1 MRHTRKF
8 EHLDTHSE
16 ILLRSQW
23 FETHCD
29 LLNIT
34 EFFKLLILL
43 IFSVILTVSS
53 NLAVQYVVDLLM
65 LLVFCWRFCSFY
77 LRLNIYPILIGYV
90 FITVWH
96 MLSMMMLFSCLFLLP
111 LFFFVAVSFCVDVVF
126 LWPFVLSLFGLT
138 GLMFRLR
145 MIVLGNCLMCL
156 IHKLLLIVLFVSLFL
171 LCCYRYH
178 YVCCPAHQYCY

>member
-1 MRHTRKF
+1 MENFPKILKKSPKLRENKSGPNHDGVASSYFKNIQHTRKF

-53 NLAVQYVVDLLM
+53 NLGSHPVQSS
-65 LLVFCWRFCSFY
+65 R
-77 LRLNIYPILIGYV
+77 R
-90 FITVWH
+90 TVH
-96 MLSMMMLFSCLFLLP
+96 
-111 LFFFVAVSFCVDVVF
+111 
-126 LWPFVLSLFGLT
+126 
-138 GLMFRLR
+138 
-145 MIVLGNCLMCL
+145 
-156 IHKLLLIVLFVSLFL
+156 
-171 LCCYRYH
+171 
-178 YVCCPAHQYCY
+178 